1 MSKGDV
7 YRLRIRGLNRRLK
20 SSTTKTDRAVIGRKR
35 LALVAMAENEDWL
48 DGKIGARTSPPS
60 NTMPSKLKLVAAE
73 IL

>member
-35 LALVAMAENEDWL
+35 LVAMAENEDWL
-48 DGKIGARTSPPS
+48 DGKIGARTSLPS